1 MVATGQ
7 LDEEKRPQVKE
18 ALLRRH
24 RHQGVKDKKTK
35 DEKKFE
41 KDMAKFMGQ
50 KGRRRSSM
58 LPGIDRTQQKEKK
71 DSGAKETTNNDNRSI
86 GEIGR
91 SQSSG
96 AGPQGLSMEQS
107 KIIVFCSFTFT
118 L

>member
-24 RHQGVKDKKTK
+24 RHQGLKDKKTR

-41 KDMAKFMGQ
+41 KDMMKFMGQ

-58 LPGIDRTQQKEKK
+58 FPGIDRTNSESKEVKK
-71 DSGAKETTNNDNRSI
+71 DAERPI

-96 AGPQGLSMEQS
+96 ATQGLSMEQS
-107 KIIVFCSFTFT
+107 KLSFFFFK